1 MHVLVTGGTGFIG
14 SALLPALRAEQ
25 HSVTVL
31 SRVERRDPTC
41 RYIRTLDELTDAD
54 RFDAVINLAGASL
67 AGKRWTDGYKREI
80 VASRVGL
87 TTALVAAMQRLQEPP
102 ATLVSA
108 SAIGIY
114 GPGGD
119 EFKYEDSPAGTG
131 FAAELCADWEAAAL
145 QAEALG
151 TRVCLARLGVVLDR
165 DGGAMEQMARPFRFG
180 VANWMGDGHQWLS
193 WVHRAD
199 VVSALLRLL
208 TDSGLRGPYN
218 VTAPTPVTSR
228 GFCSAMKAHYRTL
241 LTAPVPAPAL
251 KLLLGE
257 MAEELLL
264 SGQRVAPRRLQ
275 EAGFEFTFP
284 TLDAALDD
292 IV

>member
-14 SALLPALRAEQ
+14 SALLPALRAKQ
-25 HSVTVL
+25 HTVTVL
-31 SRVERRDPTC
+31 SRREQRDTTC
-41 RYIRTLDELTDAD
+41 RYIRALDELTEAD

-67 AGKRWTDGYKREI
+67 AGKRWTKSYKREI
-80 VASRVGL
+80 VESRVGL
-87 TTALVAAMQRLQEPP
+87 TTSLIAAMQRVQEPP

-119 EFKYEDSPAGTG
+119 DVKVEDSPAGAG
-131 FAAELCADWEAAAL
+131 FAAELCEQWEAAAL
-145 QAEALG
+145 EAESLG

-180 VANWMGDGHQWLS
+180 VANWMGSGHQWLS

-199 VVSALLRLL
+199 VVTALLRLL
-208 TDSGLRGPYN
+208 TDAGLRGPHN

-228 GFCSAMKAHYRTL
+228 GFCKAMKEHYRTL

-251 KLLLGE
+251 RLLLGE

-264 SGQRVAPRRLQ
+264 TGQRVVPLRLQ
-275 EAGFEFTFP
+275 EAGFDFSYP
-284 TLDAALDD
+284 TIDAALDD